1 MREFERK
8 KKVKKIM
15 YSRTIIFSLFVLLL
29 FFIHATYGVYKKE
42 RITRNSLRQVENEK
56 LNLDNRYHTLEKSV
70 AYLQTDEGV
79 EAEIR
84 NKFRAVKPGEQV
96 AIIVNT
102 EVKKEVAVPKDR
114 SFWMKIKDFFGIL

>member
-1 MREFERK
+1 M
-8 KKVKKIM
+8 
-15 YSRTIIFSLFVLLL
+15 
-29 FFIHATYGVYKKE
+29 HATYGVYKKE
-42 RITRNSLRQVENEK
+42 RLTRINLEQVENEK
-56 LNLDNRYHTLEKSV
+56 SNLDNRYYALEKSV

-79 EAEIR
+79 ESEIR

-102 EVKKEVAVPKDR
+102 EVKKEPLLKKNQ

>member
-1 MREFERK
+1 
-8 KKVKKIM
+8 M

>member
-15 YSRTIIFSLFVLLL
+15 YSRTIIFGLFILLL
-29 FFIHATYGVYKKE
+29 FFMHATYGVYKKE
-42 RITRNSLRQVENEK
+42 RLTRINLEQVENEK
-56 LNLDNRYHTLEKSV
+56 SNLDNRYYALEKSV

-79 EAEIR
+79 ESEIR

-102 EVKKEVAVPKDR
+102 EVKKEPLLKKNQ